1 MRESRFSRRRFARAV
16 WPGALFSVLL
26 TGCAMG
32 PKPQAAT
39 GVWDF
44 GPPAAGAARLRLP
57 ALAAVEVVAPR
68 WIDSVSAHYRLGYA
82 NPAQPMVYVQTRWV
96 MPPPILID
104 VRLKERLVAGGA
116 VLGGSGPTLKIEI
129 DEFAQTF
136 DTEKSSR
143 GILRARATLGSGRDV
158 LRQRQFVIEEAAATA
173 DGPGGAAALGR
184 AADRLIESV
193 LVWAA
198 GA

>member
-1 MRESRFSRRRFARAV
+1 MKVPGFSWRGLARAAFLGAV
-16 WPGALFSVLL
+16 FGALL
-26 TGCAMG
+26 GACALG
-32 PKPQAAT
+32 PKPQAVV

-44 GPPAAGAARLRLP
+44 GPPAAGAARLRLT

-82 NPAQPMVYVQTRWV
+82 NPAQPMVYGQTRWV

-116 VLGGSGPTLKIEI
+116 LLGGSGPTLKIEI
-129 DEFAQTF
+129 DEFAQMF

-143 GILRARATLGSGRDV
+143 GIVRARATLGAGREV